1 MGTHLQSSNA
11 VLSKAKTVMTYAD
24 MNNADGI
31 GFNQLLEVALNFPHL
46 MFPTG
51 ELYQLSWK
59 IDITSSYAEM
69 LFCVAVEASFS
80 PYTSRVAS
88 KHTTLVVCSYIANIL
103 SISEEMKKKKMQR
116 MCSLDCCLAA
126 KSFQPRPSFHL
137 FIHWVLFL
145 SFHA

>member
-51 ELYQLSWK
+51 ELYQLS
-59 IDITSSYAEM
+59 
-69 LFCVAVEASFS
+69 
-80 PYTSRVAS
+80 
-88 KHTTLVVCSYIANIL
+88 
-103 SISEEMKKKKMQR
+103 
-116 MCSLDCCLAA
+116 
-126 KSFQPRPSFHL
+126 
-137 FIHWVLFL
+137 
-145 SFHA
+145 